1 MRYSRELTSIHR
13 YLSGEMD
20 EIEAEE
26 FNIWAGAD
34 DRNQKLFSE
43 VSAIWT
49 ASSILPTKKFDANKA
64 FLKHKSL
71 LDKEVGVLNGVKELP
86 SSIEIKN
93 QSKVFSISPILA
105 IAASFILLLAAWFII
120 ANSNGKIY
128 DSERS
133 SIASL
138 EDGSKVWMKEGSKIE
153 FKENLTKDL

>member
-26 FNIWAGAD
+26 FNIWVGAD

-71 LDKEVGVLNGVKELP
+71 LDKEVGVLNGVKELFIWCLDIY
-86 SSIEIKN
+86 SIN
-93 QSKVFSISPILA
+93 VV
-105 IAASFILLLAAWFII
+105 
-120 ANSNGKIY
+120 G
-128 DSERS
+128 
-133 SIASL
+133 
-138 EDGSKVWMKEGSKIE
+138 
-153 FKENLTKDL
+153 TKKPKWCIW